1 LKDDLVSELE
11 RALGSS
17 VKGFS
22 RVSGGDINDA
32 YRVSLAS
39 GEDVFV
45 KTHPNAP
52 ASMFEA
58 EAAGLKWLAEVKALK
73 LPEVI
78 AVGKFL
84 ALRWLE
90 PGRKSRH
97 FDEQLG
103 HGLASLHRFDCSSFG
118 FDSANFIGR
127 LTQSNR
133 PWPSFVEFYREE
145 RLRPQATLAVRSQ
158 RIDNSF
164 YREIDRLLDRL
175 GVVIDSNPPPSRLH
189 GDLWCG
195 NLLVGPDGE
204 PWLIDPAAYAG
215 DREVDLAMMRL
226 FGGFSERV
234 FQSYEETFPL
244 LPGHRER
251 SELYQLYPLLVHVN
265 LFGGS
270 YVSQARRIVTKYL

>member
-1 LKDDLVSELE
+1 
-11 RALGSS
+11 
-17 VKGFS
+17 
-22 RVSGGDINDA
+22 
-32 YRVSLAS
+32 
-39 GEDVFV
+39 
-45 KTHPNAP
+45 
-52 ASMFEA
+52 MFEA
-58 EAAGLKWLAEVKALK
+58 EANGLKWLAEVKALK
-73 LPEVI
+73 FPEVL

-103 HGLASLHRFDCSSFG
+103 HGLASLHRFHCSSFG
-118 FDSANFIGR
+118 FDSANFIAR
-127 LTQSNR
+127 LPQSNR

-158 RIDNSF
+158 RIDTSF

-175 GVVIDSNPPPSRLH
+175 GVIIDLNPPPSRLH

>member
-1 LKDDLVSELE
+1 
-11 RALGSS
+11 
-17 VKGFS
+17 
-22 RVSGGDINDA
+22 VSGGDINDA
-32 YRVSLAS
+32 YQVSLAT
-39 GEDVFV
+39 GEQVFV

-52 ASMFEA
+52 SSMFEA
-58 EAAGLKWLAEVKALK
+58 EAAGLTWLAEAKALK
-73 LPEVI
+73 LPEVL

-90 PGRKSRH
+90 PGRKNRN
-97 FDEQLG
+97 FDEHLG
-103 HGLASLHRFDCSSFG
+103 RGLASLHRFDCASFG

-127 LTQSNR
+127 LPQSNR

-145 RLRPQATLAVRSQ
+145 RLRPQATLALHSH
-158 RIDNSF
+158 RIDTSF

-175 GVVIDSNPPPSRLH
+175 GQIIDSNPAPSRLH
-189 GDLWCG
+189 GDLWSG

-215 DREVDLAMMRL
+215 DREIDLAMMRL

-234 FQSYEETFPL
+234 FQSYEEAFPL

-251 SELYQLYPLLVHVN
+251 VELYQLYPLLVHVN

-270 YVSQARRIVTKYL
+270 YVAQARRIVTTYV